1 MTSDVIY
8 VWKIPPNLQLLK
20 WSVLVDLGIPF
31 FRGTHL
37 GSSHKPGLWWAQ
49 LDMDGSGNG
58 RYKYPPWWAA
68 LSDVF
73 AAMQSYAPRLARG
86 KGSMCKKCQWP
97 IPRNQE
103 YQIHIYTLYHTILRT
118 YVRPTPTYLRT
129 YRHTYI
135 HMYVPKLSLTIWNRA
150 AGIRT
155 SCSRPPL

>member
-1 MTSDVIY
+1 MIY
-8 VWKIPPNLQLLK
+8 VWKIPPKPPNLQLLK
-20 WSVLVDLGIPF
+20 WSVLVDLGIFF

-73 AAMQSYAPRLARG
+73 AAMQSYAPRLVRG

-97 IPRNQE
+97 IPRIQE
-103 YQIHIYTLYHTILRT
+103 YQIHIFIYIILYNNIYIHTILRT
-118 YVRPTPTYLRT
+118 YVRTSYLPTYVHT
-129 YRHTYI
+129 DRHTYI
-135 HMYVPKLSLTIWNRA
+135 ICMYPNY
-150 AGIRT
+150 
-155 SCSRPPL
+155 P